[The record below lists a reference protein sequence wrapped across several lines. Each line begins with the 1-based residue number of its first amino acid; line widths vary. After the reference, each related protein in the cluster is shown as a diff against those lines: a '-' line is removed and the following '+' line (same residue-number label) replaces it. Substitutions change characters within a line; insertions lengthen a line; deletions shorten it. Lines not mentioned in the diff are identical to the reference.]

1 MTKYFLIFIFLTW
14 TFASCKCN
22 DKQVNDRNT
31 AAASANNNT
40 GSQNLK
46 AMSEAANSQD
56 INKTPDEPGEEA
68 MNKMYGT
75 SAAAREAMGKR
86 NELRKS
92 GKLMA
97 GYYPE
102 GSQRRLT
109 DDDIKFLSPW
119 GHEVMLNEI
128 YARHGMIF
136 KDEQL
141 KRHFASQGWYHPES
155 ANVYQKLSGIEKQN
169 IAFLINTSKEGEQE
183 SKNVASNQ

>member
-22 DKQVNDRNT
+22 DKQVNNSDT
-31 AAASANNNT
+31 AVAPANNNA

-46 AMSEAANSQD
+46 AMSDEANSQA
-56 INKTPDEPGEEA
+56 INKSPDEPGEEA

-75 SAAAREAMGKR
+75 SGAAREAMGKR

-92 GKLMA
+92 GKLIA

-109 DDDIKFLSPW
+109 DDDIKFLSAW

-155 ANVYQKLSGIEKQN
+155 ANVYQRLSGIEKQN
-169 IAFLINTSKEGEQE
+169 IAFLINTSKDREQE
-183 SKNVASNQ
+183 PQNVASNQ

>member
-22 DKQVNDRNT
+22 DKQVNDSNT
-31 AAASANNNT
+31 ATANNNT
-40 GSQNLK
+40 GSQNIK
-46 AMSEAANSQD
+46 AMSEEANSQAV
-56 INKTPDEPGEEA
+56 NKSPDEPGEEA
-68 MNKMYGT
+68 MNRMYGT
-75 SAAAREAMGKR
+75 STAASEAMSKR
-86 NELRKS
+86 NALRKS
-92 GKLMA
+92 GKLTA

-109 DDDIKFLSPW
+109 QDDIKFLSPW

-141 KRHFASQGWYHPES
+141 KRHFASQDWYHPES

-169 IAFLINTSKEGEQE
+169 IAFLINTSKDVQQE
-183 SKNVASNQ
+183 SNVASNQ